1 MYCKNCGKMIDD
13 NAFICVSCGVLT
25 GEGKI
30 PKNIP
35 NNVPTVLENYVNLLL
50 VLSIFFGFIGALIA
64 GLANQKYID
73 EQAEGGHI
81 DKKKDISSYMTA
93 SQKIKFII
101 ALIFAIVPVV
111 VPLVLFFILGFAGL
125 IENM

>member
-93 SQKIKFII
+93 SQKIKYIV
-101 ALIFAIVPVV
+101 ALIFAIVPMA
-111 VPLVLFFILGFAGL
+111 LFFALGFVGL

>member
-64 GLANQKYID
+64 GLANRKYID

-81 DKKKDISSYMTA
+81 DKKKDIFSYMTA
-93 SQKIKFII
+93 SQKIKYIV
-101 ALIFAIVPVV
+101 ALIFAIVPMA
-111 VPLVLFFILGFAGL
+111 LFFALGFAGL

>member
-35 NNVPTVLENYVNLLL
+35 NNVTTVLENYVNLLL

-64 GLANQKYID
+64 GLVNRKYID

-81 DKKKDISSYMTA
+81 DKKKDIFSYMTA

-101 ALIFAIVPVV
+101 ALIFAIVPM
-111 VPLVLFFILGFAGL
+111 LLLFILGFDGL